1 MQSCDSTGLL
11 SLSGNRL
18 FKVKVTPTVLVNALV
33 TWMNIFT
40 VTCIYV
46 HMSAVSHRGSS
57 FVYLF
62 LACSWSFLCRL
73 VCVCVRSMC
82 VRERILVWAF
92 TFLWCFLSRCQIAK
106 YLFSRSLRMFCQPW
120 PTYLFLRY
128 CPLAGFTFR
137 VSTKETVSIKPEND
151 FPEMCYQNTLNR
163 VCLGVSSLLRWWL
176 FSKGNCIPAR
186 DWRAETVSLREG
198 KICTAATPCS
208 VYTICVTDEL
218 WMML

>member
-1 MQSCDSTGLL
+1 M
-11 SLSGNRL
+11 
-18 FKVKVTPTVLVNALV
+18 NALV

-40 VTCIYV
+40 FVV
-46 HMSAVSHRGSS
+46 HVCAKRSHAFMCTSAVSHRGSS

-73 VCVCVRSMC
+73 VCVRAWYVCE
-82 VRERILVWAF
+82 RERILVWAF
-92 TFLWCFLSRCQIAK
+92 TFLWCFLSRCQIAT

-120 PTYLFLRY
+120 PTYLFLRH

-137 VSTKETVSIKPEND
+137 VSTKETVSIKPENSVKIYCT
-151 FPEMCYQNTLNR
+151 PLWNT
-163 VCLGVSSLLRWWL
+163 VCLDFSSLLRWWL

-186 DWRAETVSLREG
+186 DWRAETVRLREG

-218 WMML
+218 WMKL